1 MLILIQLYTNFGF
14 NPVIELQIYSIQL
27 HLHTTGT
34 IFFELWRRKQE
45 ILKWEWDLQE
55 EEDMD
60 EPRPEFERDI
70 RTTR

>member
-1 MLILIQLYTNFGF
+1 MKLSSFYNH
-14 NPVIELQIYSIQL
+14 Y
-27 HLHTTGT
+27 TGT
-34 IFFELWRRKQE
+34 IYFELWRRKQE

>member
-1 MLILIQLYTNFGF
+1 MKPNYLY
-14 NPVIELQIYSIQL
+14 ICYSIYFNYI
-27 HLHTTGT
+27 GT

-45 ILKWEWDLQE
+45 ILKWEWDLQD

-60 EPRPEFERDI
+60 EARPEFERDI

>member
-1 MLILIQLYTNFGF
+1 MLHNYC
-14 NPVIELQIYSIQL
+14 V
-27 HLHTTGT
+27 GT

-45 ILKWEWDLQE
+45 ILKWEWDLEE

-60 EPRPEFERDI
+60 EARPEFERDI

>member
-1 MLILIQLYTNFGF
+1 MSFHAYLILY
-14 NPVIELQIYSIQL
+14 QII
-27 HLHTTGT
+27 GT